1 MKFKDYPMTILDL
14 VQDTIPGS
22 DIDHNTTIKR
32 AIKCLKRHQ
41 LACFTFQLPKKVIET
56 QEVIDVLTMLKWAK

>member
-1 MKFKDYPMTILDL
+1 MKFKDYPISILDL
-14 VQDTIPGS
+14 VQDIIPGS

-41 LACFTFQLPKKVIET
+41 LACFKFQLPKKIFET
-56 QEVIDVLTMLKWAK
+56 QLVIDILKMLK